1 METVHIP
8 VLVAETVSHLNCRA
22 DGIYVDAT
30 VGSGGHA
37 FTILHD
43 HPAIRKLIA
52 IDWDRDAINRARR
65 RLAPFSD
72 KLFFVQDNFVSLRSI
87 VRELNMEKV
96 DGIVLDLG
104 ISSQQLEDPERGF
117 SFRNKGPLDMR
128 MNTAQ
133 PVTAY
138 DVVNT
143 ASEAELKYIFHTYG
157 EERWASRIARTIIA
171 RRKKEPVADTATL
184 SNLVTSSIPP
194 RHRSRSI
201 HPATRTFQ
209 ALRIAV
215 NHELDNLRQVIGDG
229 IDLLAA
235 GGRICII
242 SFHSLEDRI
251 VKREFIRLSRGHG
264 HDVHALS
271 GTPSEAPAIKIITRK
286 PITPQP
292 EELQHNPRARS
303 AKLRV
308 AEKLY

>member
-1 METVHIP
+1 METVHVP
-8 VLVAETVSHLNCRA
+8 VLLAEVVSHLNCRS

-37 FTILHD
+37 FKMLHD
-43 HPAIRKLIA
+43 HPAVKKLIA
-52 IDWDRDAINRARR
+52 IDWDGDALKRARN
-65 RLAPFSD
+65 RLTHFSD

-87 VRELNMEKV
+87 LRELNVEKV
-96 DGIVLDLG
+96 DGILLDLG

-117 SFRNKGPLDMR
+117 SFKHKGPLDMR
-128 MNTAQ
+128 MCAAL
-133 PVTAY
+133 PITAY
-138 DVVNT
+138 DVVNQS
-143 ASEAELKYIFHTYG
+143 SEAELKHIFRTYG

-171 RRKKEPVADTATL
+171 RRKKEPVTDTAAL
-184 SNLVTSSIPP
+184 SNLVTLSIPP

-215 NHELDNLRQVIGDG
+215 NHELDNLRQVVADG

-235 GGRICII
+235 GGRLCII

-251 VKREFIRLSRGHG
+251 VKQEFIRLSRGH
-264 HDVHALS
+264 VHGANSAS
-271 GTPSEAPAIKIITRK
+271 GTPSEAPAIKIITKK